1 LPLNQEYDS
10 TIMSAEGQPPIPT
23 QSQPEGK
30 PGRSL
35 SRILLI
41 IFGVIGA
48 AILVLVLLPLLNSGP
63 VSPRVKSASNLRQI
77 GRAILLYSSDNNGA
91 YPDSFRTILLSE
103 DVGSDK
109 FVSPLSFDTP
119 AQGANQQAIAD
130 QLTAGGH
137 LSYVYLGNELTTT
150 NVTPDTIVAYEKL
163 EHDVDG
169 TNILYSDGRV
179 DWIDRVIAAKIIASA
194 QAGKFPVTMPTN

>member
-1 LPLNQEYDS
+1 MS
-10 TIMSAEGQPPIPT
+10 TEGHPPIST
-23 QSQPEGK
+23 QSQPKGK
-30 PGRSL
+30 PGR
-35 SRILLI
+35 RISTTFLI
-41 IFGVIGA
+41 ILGVIVA
-48 AILVLVLLPLLNSGP
+48 AILVLVLLPLLSSSP

-77 GRAILLYSSDNNGA
+77 GQAILLYSSDNNGA

-103 DVGSDK
+103 DVSSDR

-119 AQGANQQAIAD
+119 AQGGNQQAIAD

-137 LSYVYLGNELTTT
+137 LSYVYLGNGLTTT

-163 EHDVDG
+163 EHVVDG

-179 DWIDRVIAAKIIASA
+179 DWVDRVIAAKIIASA